1 MAIEYKINEKDTRPW
16 GTWEVIDVG
25 KKHIVKKITVNPHS
39 SLSLQ
44 MHYHR
49 EEHWIITS
57 GSATVTIDNKKEEIC
72 AGKVVNIPKET
83 KHRMENL
90 SNETVEFI
98 EVQMGDTLDEKDIVR
113 FEDQYNRV

>member
-25 KKHIVKKITVNPHS
+25 KKHIVKKITVNPYS

-49 EEHWIITS
+49 IEHWIMTLGTATITV
-57 GSATVTIDNKKEEIC
+57 GDKKEEIC
-72 AGKVVNIPKET
+72 AGKIVTIAEET

-98 EVQMGDTLDEKDIVR
+98 EVQMGDILDEKDIIR
-113 FEDQYNRV
+113 FEDQYHRV